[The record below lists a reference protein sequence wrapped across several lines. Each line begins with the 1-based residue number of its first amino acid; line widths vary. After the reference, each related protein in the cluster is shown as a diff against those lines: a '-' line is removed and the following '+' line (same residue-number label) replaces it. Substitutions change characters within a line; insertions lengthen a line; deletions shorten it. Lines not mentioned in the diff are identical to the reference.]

1 MGLCV
6 KSSREKL
13 ACGLIPL
20 HSAVILYK
28 CSASLRRVPGNQ
40 PGGLA
45 VLSKEK
51 EIDMKKFLLV
61 AALLAAA
68 VASGCAAH
76 RHISE
81 IKADPGRFTDHSAV
95 IEGTVSRS
103 YGVWKYGA
111 YELEDSTGSIWVIA
125 SRSTPA
131 KGSHVQVKGKA
142 RTAFNLPFI
151 NFTGTAFQEEER
163 KTRGRF

>member
-1 MGLCV
+1 
-6 KSSREKL
+6 
-13 ACGLIPL
+13 
-20 HSAVILYK
+20 
-28 CSASLRRVPGNQ
+28 
-40 PGGLA
+40 
-45 VLSKEK
+45 
-51 EIDMKKFLLV
+51 MKKSWLTLALLV
-61 AALLAAA
+61 ALVA
-68 VASGCAAH
+68 VGCAVH

-81 IKADPGRFTDHSAV
+81 IKADPGRYTDRSAV
-95 IEGTVSRS
+95 IEGTVVRS

-125 SRSTPA
+125 SRTTPG

-151 NFTGTAFQEEER
+151 NFVGTAFQEEER